1 MMNKKISRRKFLGVS
16 AGAAAGVI
24 FAPKLKWVAQA
35 STESTEYAILPKGQ
49 REYIASNCD
58 MCVNKCGIIGEV
70 VDGKLHKI
78 NPNPKHIKSRG
89 MLCAKG
95 NAGAALPYSPER
107 IKKPLLRVGKRG
119 EGKWK
124 EISWDE
130 AFKHVAKNLADL
142 KEKYQNRSCV
152 AFASTEGFQEEF
164 YYYLVNSFGSL
175 NTVRHPTLCLSS
187 NIQGWS
193 SVFGVYPD
201 ADLRHAEY
209 VIMLGSD
216 RAQALITPDSVDFQ
230 RFKPK
235 GQKLIV
241 LDPRFT
247 ATAAKADRWY
257 PVKPRTDQAFVLA
270 LINVIISE
278 DLYDHEFIDTYTHG
292 FEELKTLVVDYTPE
306 WAEAKCEI
314 PADDIRQIARE
325 FASHAPRSVIYPG
338 RRSSFYPNE
347 VYIRQTFAILAAVCG
362 CWDVKGGIVPKSTIK
377 LNAHNIVFPFFMK
390 THPRVDQDAVG
401 LVKDVVPSSVQC
413 PMVGTGLPV
422 DSCSF
427 LSEKDGSWI
436 SFREAVLQDNP
447 YPVRG
452 FFCFK
457 QNPVQSVPNTQK
469 TLKMLEKMEFICV
482 IEQQMSDTAWYAD
495 IILPHATYLE
505 SWDPAHSLEGI
516 EPIVAFRQP
525 VIKTLFDTKT
535 MFEISGGI
543 IREMLQIPSLWDDID
558 PVDLESYKKDIVET
572 ILDKPIQDYIKYQ
585 VSIFPGAWD
594 ELLKEGFFTT
604 EATKPNYGKTRK
616 PDFAFKTKTGK
627 IELFNERYKD
637 SGLFPLPKYCEP
649 QAESKRGEYR
659 FLVGRTAWNTHT
671 STQSNPYLWEIEKEN
686 MVWVNTDEARK
697 LGIAHGDYVIVK
709 SKISEQRIKAYVTE
723 KIRPDCVFYS
733 NGWGRQSPWM
743 SKIYK
748 TGASEAELLDDVLD
762 SISGSACMHETFVTL
777 KKA

>member
-1 MMNKKISRRKFLGVS
+1 MNMQISRRKFLGIS
-16 AGAAAGVI
+16 AGAAAGVM
-24 FAPKLKWVAQA
+24 FAPKLKWIADA
-35 STESTEYAILPKGQ
+35 STEPNGYSILNEGT

-70 VDGKLHKI
+70 VDGRLHKI

-130 AFKHVAKNLADL
+130 AFNLVAKNLADL
-142 KEKYQNRSCV
+142 KDKYQNRSCV

-230 RFKPK
+230 RYKPK

-270 LINVIISE
+270 MINVIISE
-278 DLYDHEFIDTYTHG
+278 NLHDQAFIETYTHG
-292 FEELKTLVVDYTPE
+292 FEDLKTLVVDYTPE

-325 FASHAPRSVIYPG
+325 FADHAPRSVIYPG

-377 LNAHNIVFPFFMK
+377 LNAHNIVFPFFSN
-390 THPRVDQDAVG
+390 THQRVDQEAVG

-457 QNPVQSVPNTQK
+457 QNPVQSVPNMQK

-495 IILPHATYLE
+495 IILPHSTYLE

-525 VIKTLFDTKT
+525 VIKPLFDTKT

-543 IREMLQIPSLWDDID
+543 IREMLKIPSLWDDID
-558 PVDLESYKKDIVET
+558 PADLENFKKDIVEE

-585 VSIFPGAWD
+585 VSTFPGAWD
-594 ELLKEGFFTT
+594 ELLKEGFFAT
-604 EATKPNYGKTRK
+604 EASKPNYGKTRK
-616 PDFAFKTKTGK
+616 PEFLFKTKTGK

-637 SGLFPLPKYCEP
+637 FGLFPLPKYCEP
-649 QAESKRGEYR
+649 QADSKRGEYR

-686 MVWVNTDEARK
+686 TVWINTGEARK
-697 LGIAHGDYVIVK
+697 LGIAQGDYVLVK
-709 SKISEQRIKAYVTE
+709 SKISEQRIKANVTE
-723 KIRPDCVFYS
+723 KIRPDCVYYS
-733 NGWGRQSPWM
+733 NGWGRLSPWM

-762 SISGSACMHETFVTL
+762 TISGSVCMHETFVTL

>member
-1 MMNKKISRRKFLGVS
+1 MMSKKMTRRKFLGVS
-16 AGAAAGVI
+16 AGAAAGVA
-24 FAPKLKWVAQA
+24 FAPGLSRVVRA
-35 STESTEYAILPKGQ
+35 SNKTDDYSIFSKEK
-49 REYIASNCD
+49 REFIASNCD
-58 MCVNKCGIIGEV
+58 MCVNKCGIICEV

-78 NPNPKHIKSRG
+78 NPNPKNIKSRG

-95 NAGAALPYSPER
+95 NAGAALPYSSDR
-107 IKKPLLRVGKRG
+107 LKKPLLRTGKRG

-130 AFKHVAKNLADL
+130 AFKLVAKNLADL

-164 YYYLVNSFGSL
+164 YYYLVNSFGSM
-175 NTVRHPTLCLSS
+175 NTVRHTTLCLST

-193 SVFGVYPD
+193 SVFGVFPD

-247 ATAAKADRWY
+247 ETAAKADRWY

-270 LINVIISE
+270 LIHVIISE
-278 DLYDHEFIDTYTHG
+278 DLYDHAFVETYTHG
-292 FEELKTLVVDYTPE
+292 FEELKNLIVEYTPE
-306 WAEAKCEI
+306 WAQSKCEI

-325 FASHAPRSVIYPG
+325 FAYHAPRSVIYPG
-338 RRSSFYPNE
+338 RRSAFYPNE
-347 VYIRQTFAILAAVCG
+347 VYIRQTFAILAAICG
-362 CWDVKGGIVPKSTIK
+362 CWDTIGGVVPKSSVK
-377 LNAHNIVFPFFMK
+377 LNTHNIVFPFFML
-390 THPRVDQDAVG
+390 TQPRVDKQAVG
-401 LVKDVVPSSVQC
+401 LVKDVVPDSVAC

-422 DSCSF
+422 DSCAF
-427 LSEKDGSWI
+427 LSEKDGSWG

-457 QNPVQSVPNTQK
+457 QNPVQSVPNVQK

-495 IILPHATYLE
+495 IVLPHSTYLE
-505 SWDPAHSLEGI
+505 SWDPVHNLGGI
-516 EPIVAFRQP
+516 EPIVEFRQP
-525 VIKTLFDTKT
+525 VIKPLFDTKT
-535 MFEISGGI
+535 MFEIAGGI
-543 IREMLQIPSLWDDID
+543 IHEMVKIPSLWDDIEPAD
-558 PVDLESYKKDIVET
+558 FEAFKKDVLEGV
-572 ILDKPIQDYIKYQ
+572 LDKPIQEYIKHQ
-585 VSIFPGAWD
+585 VALYPGAWE
-594 ELLKEGFFTT
+594 ELLKEGFFT
-604 EATKPNYGKTRK
+604 PDGGQPRYGSTRN
-616 PDFAFKTKTGK
+616 PEFRFKTKTGK

-637 SGLFPLPKYCEP
+637 FGLFPLPKYCEP
-649 QAESKRGEYR
+649 SALPGPGQYR

-671 STQSNPYLWEIEKEN
+671 STQNNPYLWEIQK
-686 MVWVNTDEARK
+686 VNSIWINTREAKK
-697 LGIAHGDYVIVK
+697 LGIANGDEVLVK
-709 SKISEQRIKAYVTE
+709 SKISQQRIKAYVTE
-723 KIRPDCVFYS
+723 KIRPDCVFYV

-743 SKIYK
+743 SNIYK
-748 TGASEAELLDDVLD
+748 KGASESEILEDVLD
-762 SISGSACMHETFVTL
+762 TISGSMCMHETFVTIT
-777 KKA
+777 KV